1 MILIL
6 HKSFEKQ
13 YLKADAL
20 VRRRFQERRN
30 LFLANP
36 THPLLNLHPLK
47 GDRDGQWSINIT
59 GDWRAVFIYKNIN
72 TVIFIDLNMHAQLY
86 K

>member
-30 LFLANP
+30 LFLSHP

-47 GDRDGQWSINIT
+47 GDRGGQWSINIT

-72 TVIFIDLNMHAQLY
+72 TVIFIDLNMHTVV
-86 K
+86 